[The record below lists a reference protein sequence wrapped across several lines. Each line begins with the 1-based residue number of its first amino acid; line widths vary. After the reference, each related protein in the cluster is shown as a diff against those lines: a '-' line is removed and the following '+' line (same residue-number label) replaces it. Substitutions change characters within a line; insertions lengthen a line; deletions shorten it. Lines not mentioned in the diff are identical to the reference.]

1 MFISLKTD
9 YAFKGLFTHELV
21 RKHFLSDVLGIP
33 LGEMK
38 SVRIINPFLW
48 RRFRRQKEGILDMAL
63 EMTGGAKI
71 NIELQVRRQEDWV
84 KRKLFYLA
92 RLYTEDLFAGQNY
105 NRLRKCISISLL
117 DFDLTNGE
125 EYHTEYRLRTKTG
138 KELTDLFELHII
150 ELCKPLARNDGLDD
164 WIRLFNATSEEDLK
178 MIKIKN
184 AGIRE
189 AIEELRAMGLT
200 RTLRFLYEERLK
212 AQRDRWAEDEY
223 VRNEGRA
230 EGKIEGK
237 IEGTAQNI
245 LLLLNDLGDVPSE
258 LSKKI
263 MAEKNPDTL
272 NQWLKAAAKAESIEQ
287 FIHASSIRL

>member
-1 MFISLKTD
+1 
-9 YAFKGLFTHELV
+9 
-21 RKHFLSDVLGIP
+21 
-33 LGEMK
+33 
-38 SVRIINPFLW
+38 
-48 RRFRRQKEGILDMAL
+48 
-63 EMTGGAKI
+63 
-71 NIELQVRRQEDWV
+71 
-84 KRKLFYLA
+84 
-92 RLYTEDLFAGQNY
+92 
-105 NRLRKCISISLL
+105 
-117 DFDLTNGE
+117 
-125 EYHTEYRLRTKTG
+125 
-138 KELTDLFELHII
+138 
-150 ELCKPLARNDGLDD
+150 
-164 WIRLFNATSEEDLK
+164 

>member
-21 RKHFLSDVLGIP
+21 RKQFLSDVLGIP

-138 KELTDLFELHII
+138 KELTDLFELHI
-150 ELCKPLARNDGLDD
+150 N
-164 WIRLFNATSEEDLK
+164 EE
-178 MIKIKN
+178 
-184 AGIRE
+184 E
-189 AIEELRAMGLT
+189 HS
-200 RTLRFLYEERLK
+200 Y
-212 AQRDRWAEDEY
+212 
-223 VRNEGRA
+223 
-230 EGKIEGK
+230 
-237 IEGTAQNI
+237 
-245 LLLLNDLGDVPSE
+245 
-258 LSKKI
+258 
-263 MAEKNPDTL
+263 
-272 NQWLKAAAKAESIEQ
+272 
-287 FIHASSIRL
+287 